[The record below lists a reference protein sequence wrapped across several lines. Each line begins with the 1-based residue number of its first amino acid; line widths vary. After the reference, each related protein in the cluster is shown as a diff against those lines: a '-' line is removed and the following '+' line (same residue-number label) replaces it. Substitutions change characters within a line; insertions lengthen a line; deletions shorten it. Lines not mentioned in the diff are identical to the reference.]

1 MVRSDLLLPLESV
14 DLRCVAAVGG
24 KCASLGEMLQA
35 LTSEGIR
42 VPGGFTTTTEAFRLL
57 LDEGRL
63 RDPLRRLLAGLDV
76 SDLKALQAAGTAA
89 RALVLQTTLPAALV
103 GAIRDA
109 YRSMGSP
116 PVAVRSSATAEDLPE
131 ASFAGL
137 QDTIL
142 NVQGEAA
149 LLAACRRCYSSL
161 FSDRAIAYRQ
171 MHGFDSLGVALAI
184 GIQRMVRSDLGCSG
198 VMFTL
203 DTESGFPDVV
213 LLNAAYGLGESVVQ
227 GDVNPDEYWLFK
239 PTLEL
244 GYPAILSRRCG
255 SKARR
260 CVLTPEGSVRS
271 ESVRPEDQHRFAL
284 SQGEVLQLGHWACR
298 IEAHYSQ
305 VSGHATPMDLEWAKD
320 GESGELFILQARPET
335 VHSRHYGSVLRR
347 WVLDGDSG
355 EPICRGRAIGSGVST
370 GKARV
375 LRSPREIQSF
385 QDGELLITTRTDPD
399 WEPILKRASGVIT
412 DRGGR
417 TCHAAI
423 LARELGLT
431 AIVGTGDGTARIE
444 SGEAITASCCEG
456 EEGRVYRGEVPFH
469 VEERDLGNLPVTRT
483 KILMTVSDPEEA
495 FKLASIPCD
504 GVGLARLE
512 FVIANHIRV
521 HPMALL
527 HPERIGDP
535 LERQRIAEIVGDA
548 SSPVAYYVDQL
559 AEGMARIAA
568 AFYPRPVLLRFS
580 DFKSNEYGHLIGG
593 SPFEP
598 VEANP
603 MLGWRGAMR
612 YSSEGFREAFALE
625 CQALLR
631 VRAQLGLTNVIPMV
645 PFCRSLTEADQVLA
659 EMASHGLVRGRE
671 GLQIYVMCELPSN
684 AMCADALAQR
694 FDGFSIGSND
704 LTQLTLGLDRDSE
717 QMAACFDE
725 RDPSVLAMM
734 QLLIRAAKRNGKPVG
749 LCGQAP
755 SDHPS
760 IAEFLVGE
768 GIDSLSLNPDAVL
781 RMRLKVATI
790 EAALGLA

>member
-1 MVRSDLLLPLESV
+1 MGWVLKSDLLLPLDSV
-14 DLRCVAAVGG
+14 DLRSVGAVGG
-24 KCASLGEMLQA
+24 KCASLGEMLHA
-35 LTSEGIR
+35 LTSDGIR
-42 VPGGFTTTTEAFRLL
+42 VPGGFTTTTVAFHLL

-63 RDPLRRLLAGLDV
+63 RDPLRRLLDGLDV

-89 RALVLQTTLPAALV
+89 RSLVLQTTLPAALV

-142 NVQGEAA
+142 NVRGEAA

-213 LLNAAYGLGESVVQ
+213 LLNASYGLGESVVQ

-239 PTLEL
+239 PTLEQ

-260 CVLTPEGSVRS
+260 RVLTPEGSVRS
-271 ESVRPEDQHRFAL
+271 ESVPSEAQRRFAL
-284 SQGEVLQLGHWACR
+284 SQDEVLQLGRWACR

-305 VSGHATPMDLEWAKD
+305 VSGHVTPMDIEWAKD

-335 VHSRHYGSVLRR
+335 VHSRHHGSVLRR
-347 WVLDGDSG
+347 WVLDGDGG
-355 EPICRGRAIGSGVST
+355 EPICRGRAIGAGVISGQ
-370 GKARV
+370 ARV
-375 LRSPREIQSF
+375 LRSPREIESF

-431 AIVGTGDGTARIE
+431 AIVGTGDGTARIQ
-444 SGEAITASCCEG
+444 SGDAITASCCEG

-469 VEERDLGNLPVTRT
+469 VEERDLGDLPVTRT
-483 KILMTVSDPEEA
+483 RILMTVSHPEEA
-495 FKLASIPCD
+495 FKLAAIPCD

-512 FVIANHIRV
+512 FVIAHHIRV

-535 LERQRIAEIVGDA
+535 LERQQIAEIVGDA
-548 SSPVAYYVDQL
+548 SNPVAYYVDQL
-559 AEGMARIAA
+559 VEGMARIAA

-603 MLGWRGAMR
+603 MLGWRGAIR
-612 YSSEGFREAFALE
+612 YCSEGFREAFALE
-625 CQALLR
+625 CQALLPVKR
-631 VRAQLGLTNVIPMV
+631 SSECKCCRPDSSMV
-645 PFCRSLTEADQVLA
+645 
-659 EMASHGLVRGRE
+659 
-671 GLQIYVMCELPSN
+671 
-684 AMCADALAQR
+684 
-694 FDGFSIGSND
+694 
-704 LTQLTLGLDRDSE
+704 
-717 QMAACFDE
+717 
-725 RDPSVLAMM
+725 
-734 QLLIRAAKRNGKPVG
+734 
-749 LCGQAP
+749 
-755 SDHPS
+755 
-760 IAEFLVGE
+760 
-768 GIDSLSLNPDAVL
+768 
-781 RMRLKVATI
+781 
-790 EAALGLA
+790 